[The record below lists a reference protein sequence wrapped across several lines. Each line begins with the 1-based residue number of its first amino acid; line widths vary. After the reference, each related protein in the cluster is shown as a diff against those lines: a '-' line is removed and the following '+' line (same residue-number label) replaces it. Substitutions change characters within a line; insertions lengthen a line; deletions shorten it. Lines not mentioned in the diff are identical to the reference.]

1 MGRKSAPASAPAPAS
16 RKTAARSKPGAAT
29 RLVVL
34 VATRK
39 GAWFFHGDA
48 RRKAWKAD
56 GPHFLGHT
64 ISHVQL
70 DPRDGRTLLAA
81 AKTGHLG
88 PTIFRS
94 IDFGRTWKEAQQPP
108 AFAKPAGAL
117 PARSVDHTFWLTP
130 GHASE
135 RDTWYA
141 GTSPQGL
148 FRSEDGGVSWVPL
161 PAVNDDPQFREWM
174 GTVQDGTPDGPK
186 LHSVIVDPRDA
197 SHLYFAMSGGG
208 VHESRDAGR
217 SWATLIKGLEVVE
230 GFDAGTV
237 TFHDPHCVRL
247 CPGNPDRLYQQNH
260 CGIYRLD
267 RSDGRSGDPPADT
280 WQRIGRK
287 MPKRV
292 GDIGFPMAVHPRDAD
307 TAWVF
312 PMDGTTVW
320 PRTSPGG
327 RPAAYVTR
335 NAGRT
340 WQRLD
345 QGLPEGRAWWT
356 CKRQAMTVDNRAAP
370 ALYLGTTSGE
380 LWIGRDEGARWSNI
394 ARHLP
399 EIYAVEVAELR

>member
-1 MGRKSAPASAPAPAS
+1 MSRTSAPAQAS
-16 RKTAARSKPGAAT
+16 RKTAARAKPASAT
-29 RLVVL
+29 RVVVL

-48 RRKAWKAD
+48 HRKAWKAD

-70 DPRDGRTLLAA
+70 DPRDGCTLLAA

-88 PTIFRS
+88 PTVFRS
-94 IDFGRTWKEAQQPP
+94 TNLGRTWKEARQPP
-108 AFAKPAGAL
+108 AFAQAADGL

-148 FRSEDGGVSWVPL
+148 FRSEDGGVSWAPL
-161 PAVNDDPQFREWM
+161 PSVNNDPQLREWM

-186 LHSVIVDPRDA
+186 LHSVIVDPRDPL
-197 SHLYFAMSGGG
+197 HLYFAMSGGG

-230 GFDAGTV
+230 GFDASTL
-237 TFHDPHCVRL
+237 TFYDPHCVRL
-247 CPGNPDRLYQQNH
+247 CPSNPDRLYQQNH

-267 RSDGRSGDPPADT
+267 RSEVPSGNRSADI

-292 GDIGFPMAVHPRDAD
+292 GDIGFPMVVHPRDAD
-307 TAWVF
+307 TGWVF

-320 PRTSPGG
+320 PRTSPQG

-345 QGLPEGRAWWT
+345 QGLPESQAWWT
-356 CKRQAMTVDNRAAP
+356 VKRQAMTVDTRAAP

-399 EIYAVEVAELR
+399 EIYALEVAELP